1 MNTPLNRR
9 DALKTTALLL
19 GAGLTGTLHAAAKPR
34 FHLGACDWSIGPK
47 LNPGTFDI
55 AKTVGLQG
63 LQVSYNTKEDE
74 AGLSVPATLQAIK
87 DAAKRTGVKV
97 SSLAIGEL
105 NRVPYKSEPVT
116 EEWVWNS
123 VDAAKALGVRVV
135 LLAFFGNGELRDDET
150 GKKMVVERLK
160 KVAPHAEK
168 QGVTLGI
175 ESYLSAR
182 EHLKIID
189 AVGSKA
195 VKVYYD
201 SRNSADAGH
210 DMYEEIPLLGNDMI
224 CELHMKENGFR
235 LGEGTIDWPRVATLL
250 KKIGYQG
257 WMQIEGAT
265 PKGASPVET
274 YQYNRRYLETLF
286 DFA

>member
-1 MNTPLNRR
+1 MKTILNRR

-19 GAGLTGTLHAAAKPR
+19 GAGLTGNLAAKAKPR
-34 FHLGACDWSIGPK
+34 FQLGACDWSIGPR

-55 AKTVGLQG
+55 ARKIGLQG
-63 LQVSYNTKEDE
+63 LQVSYNTKDDE
-74 AGLSVPATLQAIK
+74 AGLSVSSTLQGIK
-87 DAAKRTGVKV
+87 DAAQRTGIMV

-105 NRVPYKSEPVT
+105 NRTPYKSEPRT

-123 VDAAKALGVRVV
+123 VDAAKALGVKVI
-135 LLAFFGNGELRDDET
+135 LLAFFGNGELRDDEA
-150 GKKMVVERLK
+150 GQKMVIERLK

-168 QGVTLGI
+168 QGVTLGV

-210 DMYEEIPLLGNDMI
+210 DIYEEIPFLGKDMI

-235 LGEGTIDWPRVATLL
+235 LGEGTVDWPRVATLL
-250 KKIGYQG
+250 KKINYQG

-265 PKGASPVET
+265 PKGADPVET
-274 YQYNRRYLETLF
+274 YQHNRRYLEKLF
-286 DFA
+286 EFA